1 MKLLRFTL
9 SSFQICSTVLLTILH
24 PHGIYFITGS
34 LYLLTPFTHF
44 AHLTSSPL
52 AATTPL
58 SMQLQFLF
66 FFSFFFSVLLATLWH
81 MEFLDQGSNLS
92 LSCVLSHS
100 CSNAESLTHRTVL
113 GLNLCPS
120 VPKTLLIQLCHS
132 GNSSNFFLSF
142 V

>member
-1 MKLLRFTL
+1 MQYSIVDYIT
-9 SSFQICSTVLLTILH
+9 SSWHLFYNWKFVPFDSLH
-24 PHGIYFITGS
+24 PFCPPHILAPGGYHSFIY
-34 LYLLTPFTHF
+34 
-44 AHLTSSPL
+44 
-52 AATTPL
+52 AAPI
-58 SMQLQFLF
+58 SFL
-66 FFSFFFSVLLATLWH
+66 FFSFFFSVLFATLCH

-92 LSCVLSHS
+92 LNCVLSHS

-142 V
+142 F